1 MISLDSEAIR
11 EVEVIYLTSP
21 LPALCPAI
29 NQLFVERDTPK
40 GANIVMELWATLEE
54 LFVGNFVEVGIHFQ
68 TYFCLIDWCFLSR

>member
-11 EVEVIYLTSP
+11 EVEVSYALH
-21 LPALCPAI
+21 LPAGPC

-54 LFVGNFVEVGIHFQ
+54 LFVGNFVEVCENF
-68 TYFCLIDWCFLSR
+68 